1 MSSIFNK
8 ESEDLIPKVL
18 GQQKYLLE
26 FICFHYIY
34 FLFSSVFICVLFY
47 LNFILSIY
55 LKFYFKFSIYGSDV
69 KLHLFG

>member
-55 LKFYFKFSIYGSDV
+55 LKFYFKFSIYGRDV